1 MIHTSID
8 RRRFLQFSGATGT
21 VLALAFSAEG
31 LIVNADAAEA
41 SRDFVP
47 NGYLQISSNG
57 IVLFAPNPEIGQGV
71 KTALPMIVAEELD
84 ADWEDIEVRQA
95 VIDAARYGS
104 QAAGGSTS
112 VPRAW
117 EPLRRA
123 GATARAMLISAAASR
138 WQVPVSECVTRGDS
152 GVYHPVTQ
160 RRLTYLELAA
170 DAAALPVPAAEQVVL
185 KSANERRLL
194 KRRIGG
200 VDNRRVVIGQKLFA
214 SDVYLPDMAYALYV
228 KCPAVGGLVA
238 KANLEELKRE
248 PGVIDAFILEGN
260 GDVVELQ
267 PGVAIVA
274 TSTWAALKAR
284 RKLQVE
290 WNEASAAKDDWA
302 IASAESLRLARI
314 DG

>member
-1 MIHTSID
+1 MLRTTSID

-41 SRDFVP
+41 PRDFVP
-47 NGYLQISSNG
+47 NGYLHISASG

-123 GATARAMLISAAASR
+123 GATARTMLTSAAASR
-138 WQVPVSECVTRGDS
+138 WQVPVSECVTRGL
-152 GVYHPVTQ
+152 
-160 RRLTYLELAA
+160 R
-170 DAAALPVPAAEQVVL
+170 
-185 KSANERRLL
+185 
-194 KRRIGG
+194 
-200 VDNRRVVIGQKLFA
+200 
-214 SDVYLPDMAYALYV
+214 
-228 KCPAVGGLVA
+228 
-238 KANLEELKRE
+238 
-248 PGVIDAFILEGN
+248 
-260 GDVVELQ
+260 
-267 PGVAIVA
+267 A
-274 TSTWAALKAR
+274 TSICPIWLMRST
-284 RKLQVE
+284 
-290 WNEASAAKDDWA
+290 
-302 IASAESLRLARI
+302 
-314 DG
+314 